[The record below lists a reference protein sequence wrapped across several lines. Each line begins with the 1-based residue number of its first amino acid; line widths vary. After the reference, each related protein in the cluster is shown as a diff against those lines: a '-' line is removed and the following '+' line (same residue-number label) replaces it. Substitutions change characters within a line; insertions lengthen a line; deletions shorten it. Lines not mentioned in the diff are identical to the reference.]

1 MQNDILIIFLKNNK
15 NAKKL
20 LVFGKNDSRC
30 LFNFSIFFE
39 NLIIF
44 LEPAN
49 KLITEMFELQNN
61 SCHDG
66 TTLMM
71 LRFLKSCK
79 K

>member
-15 NAKKL
+15 NTKKL
-20 LVFGKNDSRC
+20 LVFGKNDSHC

-66 TTLMM
+66 TST
-71 LRFLKSCK
+71 FFCFF
-79 K
+79 